1 MGQSLAALIATTLQ
15 NLSTSRRCH
24 SLTEAVYFALLSLFG
39 LECSFHNTFSCI
51 WFFSFSF
58 FGGFRRFLVYK
69 PVYTHDNL
77 IIISQ
82 KRKLRQA
89 ILRVFSFSFIAFAKN
104 FTFYRKALPPRML
117 GLGIFTL
124 LIARTNGQYEVLTA
138 AFFRVFKGEG
148 GNRGIERHHYRIR
161 RQRLQR
167 I

>member
-24 SLTEAVYFALLSLFG
+24 SLTEAVNLALLSLFG

-58 FGGFRRFLVYK
+58 FGGFRRFLGYK

-117 GLGIFTL
+117 GLGDFY
-124 LIARTNGQYEVLTA
+124 LIDCSYERA
-138 AFFRVFKGEG
+138 I
-148 GNRGIERHHYRIR
+148 RGIDC
-161 RQRLQR
+161 RLLPHFQG
-167 I
+167 